1 MRQST
6 VTADHAPDA
15 VQRLADGLEGAW
27 RWWVDEG
34 AHSHAT
40 SALIELGMVLLLAW
54 CVSWAVRLEID
65 RARGRARKRHA
76 DRLRVRI
83 TERGMHRLA
92 VEQAPPPAPPV
103 APPTETREDPGS

>member
-27 RWWVDEG
+27 RWWGSVAWDHTTSTLG
-34 AHSHAT
+34 RLAAT
-40 SALIELGMVLLLAW
+40 LLLVWA
-54 CVSWAVRLEID
+54 VTYAVRLEID
-65 RARGRARKRHA
+65 RARTRARRRRRE
-76 DRLRVRI
+76 RLQVSMI
-83 TERGMHRLA
+83 ERPAAGEMP
-92 VEQAPPPAPPV
+92 APLPPV